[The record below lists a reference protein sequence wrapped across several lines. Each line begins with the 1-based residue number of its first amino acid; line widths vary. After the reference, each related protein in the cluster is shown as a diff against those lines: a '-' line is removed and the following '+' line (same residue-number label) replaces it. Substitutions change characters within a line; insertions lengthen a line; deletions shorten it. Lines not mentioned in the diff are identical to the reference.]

1 MVENFGVNYVVK
13 ENAHHFVR
21 VLKENYE
28 ISEDWNGNKYVGLTF
43 DCDYTKRQVHVSMP
57 GYVNTAL
64 FRFNHIT
71 PRKPQDQPY
80 KHVIPKYGTKN
91 QYAEITDSVAC
102 LIKRGK
108 IVHKVT
114 GTFLNYAISVD
125 SIMLVSLSAF
135 SYEQASPT
143 QKTMEKV
150 TRLLNYA
157 ASQEEAV
164 ITYHA
169 SDMVLACHSGASY
182 LRKPG
187 ARSREGGHFSDQ
199 KMPPCQKIMGRY

>member
-1 MVENFGVNYVVK
+1 M
-13 ENAHHFVR
+13 
-21 VLKENYE
+21 
-28 ISEDWNGNKYVGLTF
+28 GLTF
-43 DCDYTKRQVHVSMP
+43 DWEYMKQKVHVSMP

-64 FRFNHIT
+64 VRFNHIT

-91 QYAEITDSVAC
+91 QYAEITDSAAC

-125 SIMLVSLSAF
+125 SIMLVSLSAL

-143 QKTMEKV
+143 QNTMEKV
-150 TRLLNYA
+150 MRFLDYS
-157 ASQEEAV
+157 ASQEEAL

-169 SDMVLACHSGASY
+169 SDMVLACHSNA
-182 LRKPG
+182 
-187 ARSREGGHFSDQ
+187 
-199 KMPPCQKIMGRY
+199 